1 MDDSIVEIIAVI
13 MGLLWF
19 FFAKGKGQKK
29 EATEHSTERPA
40 SDGPTSAKKSGLQE
54 RLEAAL
60 QEMQQRVEG
69 ESTQARSEPNRT
81 SPAEE
86 RLSEGASKEFDPTWA
101 NVSEVDFSSRL
112 DKVAV
117 EEEYQSADRFSGF
130 KEAHG
135 LHYGEE
141 PLLDE
146 NASGPEFREA
156 HGIHYGNDP
165 THKHPAPVREVPV
178 PPFFQD
184 GNELRRAVVMAEV
197 LGKPKALQR

>member
-1 MDDSIVEIIAVI
+1 MEESIGQIIAVI

-19 FFAKGKGQKK
+19 FFVKGKGQKK
-29 EATEHSTERPA
+29 EVTERSTERPA
-40 SDGPTSAKKSGLQE
+40 SEGPTSVKKSGLQE

-69 ESTQARSEPNRT
+69 ESTQARAEPSLS
-81 SPAEE
+81 SPAEVS
-86 RLSEGASKEFDPTWA
+86 LSEGTSKEFDPTWA
-101 NVSEVDFSSRL
+101 NVTEVDFSSRL

-117 EEEYQSADRFSGF
+117 GEEYKSADSFSGF

-135 LHYGEE
+135 IHFGEE

-184 GNELRRAVVMAEV
+184 GNELRRAVVLAEV
-197 LGKPKALQR
+197 LGKPKALQS